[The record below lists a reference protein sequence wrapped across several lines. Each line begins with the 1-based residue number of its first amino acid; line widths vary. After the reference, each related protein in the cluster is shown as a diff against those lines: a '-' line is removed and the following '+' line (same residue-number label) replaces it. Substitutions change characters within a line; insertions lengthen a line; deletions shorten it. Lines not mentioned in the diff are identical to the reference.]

1 MLSWPALLLAPLLAL
16 TQLSVAYS
24 LVGVACET
32 QSRAGLHA
40 VAAVFV
46 LLVAITVAM
55 AWQGWRRQATSL
67 ARDAPS
73 ADARRHPATAADGHH
88 AEHRPPFLAMVSLLT
103 GALSLLVAITLW
115 VPIWFLSPCY

>member
-16 TQLSVAYS
+16 AQLSVAYS
-24 LVGVACET
+24 LVGIACET
-32 QSRAGLHA
+32 QSGAALHG
-40 VAAVFV
+40 VAALFV

-67 ARDAPS
+67 AGDAPS
-73 ADARRHPATAADGHH
+73 ADARRHPVTAAEGHQ

-103 GALSLLVAITLW
+103 GTLSLLVAIALW
-115 VPIWFLSPCY
+115 LPIFFLSPCY

>member
-32 QSRAGLHA
+32 QSAARLHA

-46 LLVAITVAM
+46 VLVAITVAM
-55 AWQGWRRQATSL
+55 AWRGWHRQAASL
-67 ARDAPS
+67 AGNAQSDPQ
-73 ADARRHPATAADGHH
+73 RHAVTAADGHR

-103 GALSLLVAITLW
+103 GALSLLVSIMLW